1 VSDFADVFGFSPA
14 SVLSYVNIL
23 SDRILFPYVVRKPR
37 VRHPRIGK
45 RAFLPDVQ
53 KVVPS
58 VVDVDDIER
67 AKGYGGVRPQIVNTE
82 TKELDMG
89 EAKITGDGVLF
100 NITPSPG
107 ASTALKNAMTD
118 VHTVLDFFDEDHE
131 FDGAA
136 FREATIENFHG
147 STPTREAGAETEDD
161 GADDHA
167 TAEADD

>member
-23 SDRILFPYVVRKPR
+23 SDRILFPYVVRNLVYDIPE
-37 VRHPRIGK
+37 IGK

-58 VVDVDDIER
+58 VDVDDIER
-67 AKGYGGVRPQIVNTE
+67 AKGTGGVRPQIVNTE

-131 FDGAA
+131 FDEAA

-147 STPTREAGAETEDD
+147 STPTRRQALRPRTTAD
-161 GADDHA
+161 DDHA